1 MPFVLLYKP
10 GLCISLYKYSKL
22 LEFIT
27 LVRVD
32 FFLLLCWLDVVMLL
46 CGLWGDDD
54 KVCYVNREFWG
65 CGGIMVQKCSFLLFF
80 VAFFPILGWP
90 GNFISRRHLDV
101 EIFIFRSISD
111 MYFRHVRFRYLL
123 RWKAKGN
130 YFGEWKITRQRM
142 LYATYGISGG
152 RDRGPRPFFFTIYR
166 WHFDAL
172 ELISRA
178 KYALFSRI
186 FSRTLS
192 LRFLSTFVA

>member
-80 VAFFPILGWP
+80 VAFFHTFLLYVVGWLDN
-90 GNFISRRHLDV
+90 NFPSCRPQRTLTFWVKWTFLNSFLHNDMSNDLTKTKQV
-101 EIFIFRSISD
+101 PIFIFLV
-111 MYFRHVRFRYLL
+111 H
-123 RWKAKGN
+123 
-130 YFGEWKITRQRM
+130 
-142 LYATYGISGG
+142 
-152 RDRGPRPFFFTIYR
+152 
-166 WHFDAL
+166 
-172 ELISRA
+172 
-178 KYALFSRI
+178 
-186 FSRTLS
+186 
-192 LRFLSTFVA
+192 